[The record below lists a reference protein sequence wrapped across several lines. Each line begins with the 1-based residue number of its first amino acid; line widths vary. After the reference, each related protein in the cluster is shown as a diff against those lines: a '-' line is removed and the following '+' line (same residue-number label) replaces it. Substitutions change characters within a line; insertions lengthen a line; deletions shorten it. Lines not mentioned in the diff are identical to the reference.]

1 MAELKPTDSKKLLD
15 YMARDYDSLLHSMRG
30 VIPKKL
36 PEWTDYTSEADFGNA
51 LIEMF
56 AHMGDIISYYQDRIV
71 NESFLGTARER
82 RSIIQH
88 LRLIGYS
95 LSTAAPAAT
104 KLTIVVPVSKSGEFR
119 LRRGDAFATKS
130 TKEKPSVHFEYNG
143 KDSTVNLNNFVAD
156 TLDINKKIYTI
167 PIEQGT
173 LIKEDIIGV
182 SDGSPNQRFVL
193 NHTPIILR
201 SFEGGAQTSPDIEI
215 KSVLGSD
222 IQLWKQQETLAFSR
236 ERQHDYAI
244 EINEL
249 DQALIMFGDDTLLGA
264 IPPLGAVIKATYRIG
279 GGLNGNVPAGAIVSI
294 ADAPALSLLAA
305 KVENREA
312 ATGGAERESIDHA
325 IMHAPEIYRSN
336 RRAVTGSDFK
346 ALALK
351 FKGVGKVRAESNS
364 WNTVVLYVAPEGG
377 GMVSDVLRANLQAY
391 FEDKRPL
398 STIIEIENV
407 DYVKI
412 YITAEVAVKSYYSQA
427 DVRTE
432 VLQAASHLLEF
443 EQVDFAEKIY
453 LSKFYEAIE
462 DVEGVEYA
470 TITEFRREGIP
481 DEDDDSGKIALRESE
496 VPRTPNDTAD
506 DPKYVDGIA
515 IEISGGY
522 I

>member
-222 IQLWKQQETLAFSR
+222 IQLWKQ
-236 ERQHDYAI
+236 H
-244 EINEL
+244 
-249 DQALIMFGDDTLLGA
+249 
-264 IPPLGAVIKATYRIG
+264 
-279 GGLNGNVPAGAIVSI
+279 
-294 ADAPALSLLAA
+294 
-305 KVENREA
+305 
-312 ATGGAERESIDHA
+312 
-325 IMHAPEIYRSN
+325 
-336 RRAVTGSDFK
+336 
-346 ALALK
+346 
-351 FKGVGKVRAESNS
+351 
-364 WNTVVLYVAPEGG
+364 
-377 GMVSDVLRANLQAY
+377 
-391 FEDKRPL
+391 
-398 STIIEIENV
+398 
-407 DYVKI
+407 
-412 YITAEVAVKSYYSQA
+412 
-427 DVRTE
+427 
-432 VLQAASHLLEF
+432 
-443 EQVDFAEKIY
+443 
-453 LSKFYEAIE
+453 
-462 DVEGVEYA
+462 
-470 TITEFRREGIP
+470 FR
-481 DEDDDSGKIALRESE
+481 
-496 VPRTPNDTAD
+496 
-506 DPKYVDGIA
+506 
-515 IEISGGY
+515 SGGTTA
-522 I
+522 